1 MRYAFEIK
9 TLVMVDANSEDE
21 AWDKVRDTA
30 RDAISDFD
38 FERSP
43 EDDDDEDVVAGHEG
57 PRRLLRDPNTGS
69 GRFVRQ
75 HPSDA
80 RPM

>member
-43 EDDDDEDVVAGHEG
+43 EDDDDEDDDDE
-57 PRRLLRDPNTGS
+57 D
-69 GRFVRQ
+69 
-75 HPSDA
+75 DDWED
-80 RPM
+80 

>member
-30 RDAISDFD
+30 RDAVCDFD

-43 EDDDDEDVVAGHEG
+43 EDDDEDWE
-57 PRRLLRDPNTGS
+57 D
-69 GRFVRQ
+69 
-75 HPSDA
+75 
-80 RPM
+80 

>member
-9 TLVMVDANSEDE
+9 TLIMVEADSEDE

-30 RDAISDFD
+30 RDAVCDFDFD

-43 EDDDDEDVVAGHEG
+43 EDDSGNCSENDEDTEWE
-57 PRRLLRDPNTGS
+57 D
-69 GRFVRQ
+69 
-75 HPSDA
+75 
-80 RPM
+80 

>member
-1 MRYAFEIK
+1 MNKMRYAFEIK

-43 EDDDDEDVVAGHEG
+43 EDDSGNCSENDEDTEWE
-57 PRRLLRDPNTGS
+57 D
-69 GRFVRQ
+69 
-75 HPSDA
+75 
-80 RPM
+80 